1 MVILLRLLIAL
12 IISALAGGSYAGVTA
27 KLEREQIRINET
39 VRLLIETDAA
49 GESQPDLSMLEQHFK
64 IIGRSSGQNISIVDG
79 KQSVVRRWTIELE
92 PKSVGSF
99 SLDPINLGSEQ
110 SNRLRIAILPAAK
123 TASTGAEVFIEVE
136 TDADSVYVQQQLLL
150 SVKLFLR
157 ARLLDGSLSD
167 PEPDDAIV
175 RRVGQDIRYET
186 RRANKTYS
194 VFERR
199 YAIFPQKS
207 GDLKIPPFQF
217 QGLAQDSGQSNQQ
230 MFNSLFNQGR
240 RIRASS
246 DGLSIKV
253 KPQEVSFSGNRWLP
267 AKKIQIEHVGE
278 PVEKFEV
285 GQPITLKIQL
295 QALGLTAEQLPE
307 IVIPE
312 TPGLRLYPDQSIF
325 ETQDNDK
332 DVIGIQLKNV
342 AVIPNQSGA
351 LTLPDIEI
359 KWWNTETNRAETAR
373 LSGRQ
378 ILVQDAVAASAP
390 KQSKVDD
397 VTSTL
402 TPEVSVSDQT
412 IYDPQSSSIWKWLA
426 IGSLGLW
433 VLSIV
438 LWISTGIR
446 RPAKTESTPNLVNVN
461 ENEWRNRI
469 RAACRENNPISARA
483 AILGWGR
490 CLFGPTMTLEQIS
503 AEVSDP
509 ELASEIL
516 ALDRVLYASESGTT
530 EWGGQSLWELVERF
544 KSKSASKPIPHN
556 SLQPLYP

>member
-1 MVILLRLLIAL
+1 MVVLLRLLIAL
-12 IISALAGGSYAGVTA
+12 IISALAGVSYAEVTA
-27 KLEREQIRINET
+27 KLEREEIHINET
-39 VRLLIETDAA
+39 VRLLIESDAA
-49 GESQPDLSMLEQHFK
+49 GESQPDLSTLEQHFK
-64 IIGRSSGQNISIVDG
+64 IIGRSSGQNISIVNG

-110 SNRLRIAILPAAK
+110 SNRLRIAILPAGK
-123 TASTGAEVFIEVE
+123 TAGTGAEVFIEVE
-136 TDADSVYVQQQLLL
+136 TDADSVYVQQQLRL

-167 PEPDDAIV
+167 PEPNDAIV

-207 GDLKIPPFQF
+207 GHLKIPPFQF
-217 QGLAQDSGQSNQQ
+217 QGLAQDSGQSSQQ

-240 RIRASS
+240 RIRANSEA
-246 DGLSIKV
+246 LSINV
-253 KPQEVSFSGNRWLP
+253 KPQEASFSGNRWLP

-312 TPGLRLYPDQSIF
+312 TPGLRLYPDQGIF
-325 ETQDNDK
+325 ETQDNDE
-332 DVIGIQLKNV
+332 DVIGVQLKNV
-342 AVIPNQSGA
+342 AVIPNRSGE

-378 ILVQDAVAASAP
+378 ILVQEAA
-390 KQSKVDD
+390 
-397 VTSTL
+397 VTSTPQQPVARDTTPAL

-412 IYDPQSSSIWKWLA
+412 NDDLQSSSIWKWLA

-433 VLSIV
+433 TLSIL
-438 LWISTGIR
+438 LWISTRAR
-446 RPAKTESTPNLVNVN
+446 RPAKTESTPNLVNVK
-461 ENEWRNRI
+461 ESEWRNRI
-469 RAACRENNPISARA
+469 RTACRENDPTRARA

-490 CLFGPTMTLEQIS
+490 CLFGPTLTLEQIS

-509 ELASEIL
+509 KFGSAIL
-516 ALDRVLYASESGTT
+516 ALDRILYAGESGTT
-530 EWGGQSLWELVERF
+530 EWGGQSLWELVARF
-544 KSKSASKPIPHN
+544 KSKTASKSIPHH